1 MITDAWSIV
10 TPEIKAY
17 CKLIA
22 GNELTKYREDQK
34 AFKERYGEAAYERQT
49 KKRKKRKS
57 TNERGKKL
65 RYDDAVEDYSDD
77 DVLKKDVDSAAAQ
90 KEDEI
95 AAQEVERQQAR
106 EDITESMT
114 ARSIEGLPEVSGT
127 LNQNRILAQ
136 RIQSIREEQERLAT
150 AMCLR
155 ELQTRRI
162 QGLNNVT
169 ISGVQDPR
177 LAYEIGLADIFN
189 QENLRRARA
198 LYSNDNQAILN
209 RGLTMLQHQIH
220 QQRMIQ
226 PTAMTGLSRG
236 TSEEM
241 MRIREA
247 QSANVGAALL
257 PESILRAVTHG
268 EMMRFREAQALAVVT
283 TLPQSRINDQ
293 QQAPIEQLIQPTGV
307 AGVSRDAIEER
318 NRAVLNQGLSV
329 LQQQARRERM
339 IQPTALTGLSLE
351 ATEELRRIREA
362 HLEVAGAALLQ
373 SRNPNQGSYQQQ
385 AHQGQLVHPSH
396 PVGVSSQDIAEQL
409 IRIRMRRAEIAAA
422 GATMLQS
429 MRIRE
434 AQAAATG
441 ALLPQSR
448 NHNQQQPYQE
458 GTNQSNAPSEQNS
471 SAGASANG
479 RKK

>member
-57 TNERGKKL
+57 IDERGEKK
-65 RYDDAVEDYSDD
+65 RYDDAVEDYSGD
-77 DVLKKDVDSAAAQ
+77 DVLKKDVDSAAV

-106 EDITESMT
+106 EDITGSMT
-114 ARSIEGLPEVSGT
+114 ARRFEVLPGVSET
-127 LNQNRILAQ
+127 LNQNRISAQ
-136 RIQSIREEQERLAT
+136 RIRSIQEEQERLAR
-150 AMCLR
+150 AMCLQ

-162 QGLNNVT
+162 QGSNNVT
-169 ISGVQDPR
+169 SIGDQDLR
-177 LAYEIGLADIFN
+177 LAYKIGLADIVN
-189 QENLRRARA
+189 QENPRRARA
-198 LYSNDNQAILN
+198 LYLNDNQAILN
-209 RGLTMLQHQIH
+209 RGLTMLQHQAH

-247 QSANVGAALL
+247 IGATLL
-257 PESILRAVTHG
+257 PESILRAVTHE
-268 EMMRFREAQALAVVT
+268 EMIRMREAQFLAVGA

-293 QQAPIEQLIQPTGV
+293 QQAPIEQLIQPTGL
-307 AGVSRDAIEER
+307 AGVSRDAFEER

-458 GTNQSNAPSEQNS
+458 DTNQ
-471 SAGASANG
+471 SANG

>member
-57 TNERGKKL
+57 IDERGEKK
-65 RYDDAVEDYSDD
+65 RYDDAVEDYSGD
-77 DVLKKDVDSAAAQ
+77 DVLKKDVDSAAV

-106 EDITESMT
+106 EDITGSMT
-114 ARSIEGLPEVSGT
+114 ARRFEVLPGVSET
-127 LNQNRILAQ
+127 LNQNRISAQ
-136 RIQSIREEQERLAT
+136 RIRSIQEEQERLAR
-150 AMCLR
+150 AMCLQ

-162 QGLNNVT
+162 QGSNNVT
-169 ISGVQDPR
+169 SIGDQDLR
-177 LAYEIGLADIFN
+177 LAYKIGLADIVN
-189 QENLRRARA
+189 QENPRRARA
-198 LYSNDNQAILN
+198 LYLNDNQAILN
-209 RGLTMLQHQIH
+209 RGLTMLQHQAH

-236 TSEEM
+236 
-241 MRIREA
+241 
-247 QSANVGAALL
+247 GA
-257 PESILRAVTHG
+257 
-268 EMMRFREAQALAVVT
+268 

-293 QQAPIEQLIQPTGV
+293 QQAPIEQLIQPTGL
-307 AGVSRDAIEER
+307 AGVSRDAFEER

-409 IRIRMRRAEIAAA
+409 IRMRRAEIAAA

-458 GTNQSNAPSEQNS
+458 DTNQ
-471 SAGASANG
+471 SANG